1 MSQSKP
7 QTRTVE
13 IKLDAPYEGWVATMR
28 ADGISARVFIDL
40 QSGDVGKQLEAM
52 ARIIVSHNFLDEA
65 GEPATSV
72 LDAPMDAIS
81 QAITK
86 WGDAVTALPPR

>member
-13 IKLDAPYEGWVATMR
+13 ITLDAPFEGWTATMR

-52 ARIIVSHNFLDEA
+52 ARLIVTHNFLDES
-65 GEPATSV
+65 GEPAASV

-81 QAITK
+81 SAIGK
-86 WGDAVTALPPR
+86 WGDAVAALPPR